1 MPNPKKLPEY
11 TLKTLHGFYLNINP
25 AIDNGVELSLH
36 ETGTYEKGI
45 LYYLSSILKKGD
57 CFIDVGANIG
67 LMSIYASEFVGDKGT
82 VLAFEAH
89 PKTARLLEANI
100 EMNNLSN
107 IQVCQYA
114 LGSSE
119 GKTFI
124 YDNWQVNR
132 GGASLVV
139 KTADSEAYEI
149 DVHCLD
155 YSLQTNL
162 IPKALKIDVEG
173 FEMEVLKGAVNTIR
187 TFHPVLIIEL
197 SENRSNTY
205 ASSEELIDFVK
216 SLGNYQI
223 FKLKGGKERK
233 SKLVEIT
240 ANDQLPKHD
249 NVICI
254 HQ

>member
-1 MPNPKKLPEY
+1 MPNPKKLSEY

-107 IQVCQYA
+107 MLLVHQRAKLLFMII
-114 LGSSE
+114 
-119 GKTFI
+119 GK
-124 YDNWQVNR
+124 
-132 GGASLVV
+132 
-139 KTADSEAYEI
+139 
-149 DVHCLD
+149 
-155 YSLQTNL
+155 
-162 IPKALKIDVEG
+162 
-173 FEMEVLKGAVNTIR
+173 
-187 TFHPVLIIEL
+187 
-197 SENRSNTY
+197 
-205 ASSEELIDFVK
+205 
-216 SLGNYQI
+216 
-223 FKLKGGKERK
+223 
-233 SKLVEIT
+233 
-240 ANDQLPKHD
+240 
-249 NVICI
+249 
-254 HQ
+254 